1 MGAPAAGAAIPTA
14 TLTSSDLALEGV
26 EGLKELDE
34 LLGDVPENNAALV
47 LPGELLVPTTTV
59 APTLEELLELEELLP
74 TRAAMVTAGALAGD
88 AAEDLSTE
96 CELALTAFASIFA
109 AAGACA
115 VFAGTGEED
124 VEVDFASALRSSVI
138 VLNNND

>member
-1 MGAPAAGAAIPTA
+1 MPTA

-34 LLGDVPENNAALV
+34 LLGDALENSAAL
-47 LPGELLVPTTTV
+47 LLLGELIALVAAI
-59 APTLEELLELEELLP
+59 APTIEDLLELEELL
-74 TRAAMVTAGALAGD
+74 TNGTTMVTAGALAGT

-96 CELALTAFASIFA
+96 CELALSAFASTFA
-109 AAGACA
+109 AAGAKA

-124 VEVDFASALRSSVI
+124 VEVDFSSALRSPII
-138 VLNNND
+138 VLNNNDGFA